1 MGKKFCNLR
10 IWQRTNIHNLQRTK
24 TDLQEKKKPFKSGWR
39 IWTDTFEK
47 KTFMS
52 QKNMKKCS
60 LSLVIREIQ
69 IKTTLR
75 YHLTPARI
83 MVIIKNL
90 ETTDAG
96 EDAEKKEHFFFLR
109 RSFALVTQAVVQWR
123 NLGSPQPSPPG
134 FRQFSCLS
142 LPSS

>member
-1 MGKKFCNLR
+1 
-10 IWQRTNIHNLQRTK
+10 
-24 TDLQEKKKPFKSGWR
+24 
-39 IWTDTFEK
+39 
-47 KTFMS
+47 
-52 QKNMKKCS
+52 MKKCS

-96 EDAEKKEHFFFLR
+96 EDAEKKEHFF
-109 RSFALVTQAVVQWR
+109 LVET
-123 NLGSPQPSPPG
+123 G
-134 FRQFSCLS
+134 FHHVDQDGLHLLTS
-142 LPSS
+142 